1 MITTGLS
8 RAAWLHA
15 TSRIQPRTQM
25 YMLVD
30 YFEYE
35 DIKVSGKSGHTRHS
49 GAGVSTGVLDHL
61 ATGF

>member
-1 MITTGLS
+1 
-8 RAAWLHA
+8 
-15 TSRIQPRTQM
+15 M

-30 YFEYE
+30 YFVYE

-49 GAGVSTGVLDHL
+49 GAGVSIGVLDHL